1 MRPHW
6 DLWIMNYIF
15 LENQFLFNF
24 YNSLFENNWWFF
36 LPCPVIKK
44 HSHLSSSIT
53 YNGFL
58 CCFFF
63 SLCEEPILPKVKSP
77 ELHSGTLN
85 GVLYGCIWHHNN
97 GPLQHHISATWPVQT
112 TTCWQCYSTWT
123 WPKVLWFRSKLKLAS
138 GCTPRVWLVDLLGHS
153 YHYLL
158 NSDLAQHHSCIYILY
173 YYYYNNYYH
182 YYELTYYY
190 RFYILLRRALMWV
203 AWTCQL

>member
-1 MRPHW
+1 M
-6 DLWIMNYIF
+6 D
-15 LENQFLFNF
+15 
-24 YNSLFENNWWFF
+24 
-36 LPCPVIKK
+36 KK
-44 HSHLSSSIT
+44 
-53 YNGFL
+53 
-58 CCFFF
+58 
-63 SLCEEPILPKVKSP
+63 PKVKSP

-158 NSDLAQHHSCIYILY
+158 NSDLAQHHSCIYTIY
-173 YYYYNNYYH
+173 YLFLSNWNLERIHFEKWKYNCMSRSFIKST
-182 YYELTYYY
+182 L
-190 RFYILLRRALMWV
+190 FLM
-203 AWTCQL
+203 QLSQLVIHQMGPISRWWII